1 MTTSTIKASTL
12 VSFIIGLIILISIV
26 LFFSSCNSRSANRAA
41 AHLTN
46 VIKLYDYTVTTES
59 GFTLDYYCYAADEY
73 DAQRI
78 VDKKVSITGFKTG
91 SMKVITTINKPFA
104 VFR

>member
-26 LFFSSCNSRSANRAA
+26 LFFSSCSSPSADKAA
-41 AHLTN
+41 TH
-46 VIKLYDYTVTTES
+46 VINLYDYTVTTES
-59 GFTLDYYCYAADEY
+59 GLVLDYYCYAADEY

-78 VDKKVSITGFKTG
+78 VDGKVSITGFKSG

-104 VFR
+104 AFR